1 MNRDHSVIFEIAF
14 KYCIKVFSV
23 LTSSSLVYVSGRKK
37 SGFNTKRGIK
47 EFEMHFTFGKY

>member
-1 MNRDHSVIFEIAF
+1 MFFVNSI
-14 KYCIKVFSV
+14 YIKVFSV

-47 EFEMHFTFGKY
+47 EFEKHFMFGKY